1 MPYWSQ
7 FSLQDAASP
16 LIEQIIFFHDHIIF
30 VLVLI
35 ISAVAIFTLRL
46 IINSIYTRVTIHAP
60 TLEVIWTLI
69 PTILLVFLAIP
80 SLRLLYLL
88 DELIAPAIT
97 LKVIGHQWY
106 WRYSYSEYPR
116 IKLDS
121 YMIQPKELNFGMPRL
136 LEVDNRV
143 TLPLNTEIRL
153 LVSSADVI
161 HSWTIPVLGLKVDA
175 VPGRLNQLT
184 LFFNRPGVFY
194 GQCSEICGANHSFMP
209 IVLEIIPIKKFAI
222 LVA

>member
-7 FSLQDAASP
+7 ISIQDAASP

-35 ISAVAIFTLRL
+35 ISSVAIFTLIL
-46 IINSIYTRVTIHAP
+46 ITNSIYTRVTIHAP
-60 TLEVIWTLI
+60 TLEIIWTLV
-69 PTILLVFLAIP
+69 PTVLLVFLAVP

-88 DELIAPAIT
+88 DELISPAIT

-106 WRYSYSEYPR
+106 WSYSYSEYPH
-116 IKLDS
+116 IKFNS
-121 YMIQPKELNFGMPRL
+121 YIIQPSELKFGTPRL
-136 LEVDNRV
+136 LEVDNRT

-153 LVSSADVI
+153 LVSSTDVI

-175 VPGRLNQLT
+175 IPGRLNQLT
-184 LFFNRPGVFY
+184 LFFSRPGIFY

-209 IVLEIIPIKKFAI
+209 IVLEIIPIKKFTS